1 MMRHENLKLKLEHEH
16 RLEYR
21 TIGTRTWEQSQLTG
35 TFNTRQRHRANM
47 RAKYTKDL

>member
-21 TIGTRTWEQSQLTG
+21 TIGTRTWNNHNLLEHSILDKDTG
-35 TFNTRQRHRANM
+35 QT
-47 RAKYTKDL
+47 